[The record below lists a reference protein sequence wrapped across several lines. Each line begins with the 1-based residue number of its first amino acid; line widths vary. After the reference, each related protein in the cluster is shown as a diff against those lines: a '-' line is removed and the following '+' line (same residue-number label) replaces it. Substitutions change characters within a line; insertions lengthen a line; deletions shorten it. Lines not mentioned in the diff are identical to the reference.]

1 MLKFLVL
8 FLVVFLVKADDFEII
23 DDIPEPTPDDDNDN
37 DLKEQPKKVVIRDSS
52 FKWDDTILQ
61 YEY

>member
-1 MLKFLVL
+1 MLKFLAL

-23 DDIPEPTPDDDNDN
+23 DDIPEPTPEDDND
-37 DLKEQPKKVVIRDSS
+37 LTEQPKKVVIRDSS

>member
-1 MLKFLVL
+1 MLKFLAL

-23 DDIPEPTPDDDNDN
+23 DDIPEPTPEDDFT
-37 DLKEQPKKVVIRDSS
+37 EQPKKVVIRDSS